1 MIPWFWVVIALFAGA
16 LFGAFIIA
24 LCVASGDGDKH
35 KVNIEWPNYPRL
47 HTVTKLGV
55 GRNARR
61 TVLVDVS

>member
-35 KVNIEWPNYPRL
+35 KVNIEWPNYPR
-47 HTVTKLGV
+47 
-55 GRNARR
+55 
-61 TVLVDVS
+61 